1 MTSAV
6 EPGDAPRDALICGIA
21 VTTIGPSRFS
31 MKKHAATRSATLRSP
46 GSIIEGAAKHKRRAR
61 ARADAASAGGRVGQV
76 QHPGAEA
83 LVGDELEG
91 MGRLAIEQAR
101 AMPDDDRV

>member
-6 EPGDAPRDALICGIA
+6 ELGVTPSDALICGIA
-21 VTTIGPSRFS
+21 VTTIVPSRFS

-46 GSIIEGAAKHKRRAR
+46 RSIIEGAAKHRLTAR
-61 ARADAASAGGRVGQV
+61 SGAGGASAGGRVRQV

-83 LVGDELEG
+83 LVGDELQG
-91 MGRLAIEQAR
+91 MGRLAVEQAR
-101 AMPDDDRV
+101 